1 MQNIDHPT
9 GDSVIQRRDAIP
21 DGYCEWRESDV
32 RSFGLSLDE
41 LAKRVAPGAFVRVGD
56 KLFFSRDA
64 AESMSCR

>member
-1 MQNIDHPT
+1 MQNFDTPPAESVILRR
-9 GDSVIQRRDAIP
+9 DSVPAGFR
-21 DGYCEWRESDV
+21 EWKDSDV
-32 RSFGLSLDE
+32 RSFGISLDE